1 MMSCEQARDLL
12 GPLLE
17 GDLPDEARL
26 ALEEH
31 LAGCGECRET
41 LETLRMVSDALPSF
55 AGLEP
60 PPQLASDLAASPCR
74 RWLGLLHQAVDHEI
88 EPRQL
93 ERLLAHL
100 DGCAA
105 CRQAWQDLALI
116 RQVSDAMEP
125 PPGLAERC
133 IGARRRVLR
142 RPVLSR
148 RAATAAAYLLA
159 VLASLM
165 VGNPVS
171 IARSPVV
178 QRVTTAVGSEVSGV
192 AEQGRGEVRV
202 MLWRAWQWTE
212 RQLSTIAELVRPG
225 DSDDAPT
232 PEQGADP

>member
-1 MMSCEQARDLL
+1 MLGCEQSRELL
-12 GPLLE
+12 GELLE
-17 GDLPDEARL
+17 GALPDETRL
-26 ALEEH
+26 ALDEH
-31 LAGCGECRET
+31 LAGCAECRET
-41 LETLRMVSDALPSF
+41 LDVLRMVTGALPSL

-60 PPQLASDLAASPCR
+60 PPQLAADLAASPCR
-74 RWLGLLHQAVDHEI
+74 RWLGLLHQAADHEI
-88 EPRQL
+88 DSRQL

-105 CRQAWQDLALI
+105 CRQAWQDLTLI
-116 RQVSDAMEP
+116 RQVSDALEP
-125 PPGLAERC
+125 PPGLLERC
-133 IGARRRVLR
+133 IAARRRIIR

-178 QRVTTAVGSEVSGV
+178 QRVTTAVSSEVSGV

-202 MLWRAWQWTE
+202 MLWRAWRWTE
-212 RQLSTIAELVRPG
+212 RQLTAVAELVRPG
-225 DSDDAPT
+225 DSADAST
-232 PEQGADP
+232 PDQGEAP